1 MSAPSNKETP
11 VERMERL
18 AGVLRSLY
26 ALCATWRKWVFWGML
41 FGFADIALVVAYHYP
56 PGDILLRIRLVS
68 PVVLT
73 FLLLSGGMY
82 MVKRTLGDKFAPG

>member
-1 MSAPSNKETP
+1 
-11 VERMERL
+11 
-18 AGVLRSLY
+18 
-26 ALCATWRKWVFWGML
+26 ML